1 MFEIANH
8 FVDAAGKYFVRVVI
22 SETEAQFFVFDE
34 YPTQEEVNEKAQAFV
49 NARQVKVDNGNAT
62 ETRSSTT

>member
-8 FVDAAGKYFVRVVI
+8 FVDLSGKYFVRVVI

-34 YPTQEEVNEKAQAFV
+34 YPTQEEVDEKAQAFV
-49 NARQVKVDNGNAT
+49 NARQVEADNGSAT
-62 ETRSSTT
+62 ETKPSTT

>member
-22 SETEAQFFVFDE
+22 SETEAHFFNFDH
-34 YPTQEEVNEKAQAFV
+34 YPTQEEVD
-49 NARQVKVDNGNAT
+49 ARATLYVEAING
-62 ETRSSTT
+62 ST

>member
-34 YPTQEEVNEKAQAFV
+34 YPTQEEVDEKAQAFV
-49 NARQVKVDNGNAT
+49 NARQVKVDNGGTEQNNPTNA
-62 ETRSSTT
+62 